1 MQTAGR
7 KVYVDV
13 LVLHSKDTGKIPR
26 EITYNDKSYKI
37 DRLIARTRAPA
48 QIAGGHGTR
57 YTVQIKGKQAYLFED
72 GNAWFVEEKLGA
84 RHEQQI

>member
-1 MQTAGR
+1 MGTAGN

-26 EITYNDKSYKI
+26 EVTYRDHTYKI

-48 QIAGGHGTR
+48 TVAGGIGTR
-57 YTVQIKGKQAYLFED
+57 YTVQIMGRQAYLFED
-72 GNAWFVEEKLGA
+72 GNVWFVEEKRKA
-84 RHEQQI
+84 Q

>member
-1 MQTAGR
+1 MEHIGN

-26 EITYNDKSYKI
+26 EITYKNQTYKI

-48 QIAGGHGTR
+48 ALAGGLGTR
-57 YTVQIKGKQAYLFED
+57 YTVQIRGRQAYLFED
-72 GNAWFVEEKLGA
+72 GNTWFVEEK
-84 RHEQQI
+84 RRQR

>member
-1 MQTAGR
+1 MKPVGN

-26 EITYNDKSYKI
+26 EITYKDQTYKI

-48 QIAGGHGTR
+48 ALAGGLGTR
-57 YTVQIKGKQAYLFED
+57 YTVQIRGRQAYLFED
-72 GNAWFVEEKLGA
+72 GNTWFVEEK
-84 RHEQQI
+84 RRQR

>member
-1 MQTAGR
+1 MESIGN

-26 EITYNDKSYKI
+26 EITYKDQTYKI

-48 QIAGGHGTR
+48 ALAGGLGTR
-57 YTVQIKGKQAYLFED
+57 YTVQIRGRQAYLFED
-72 GNAWFVEEKLGA
+72 GNTWFGEEK
-84 RHEQQI
+84 RRQR

>member
-1 MQTAGR
+1 MEPIGN

-26 EITYNDKSYKI
+26 EITYKDQTYKI

-48 QIAGGHGTR
+48 ALAGGLGTR
-57 YTVQIKGKQAYLFED
+57 YTVQIRGRQAYLFED
-72 GNAWFVEEKLGA
+72 GNTWFVEEK
-84 RHEQQI
+84 RRQR